1 MATALSA
8 LLSWPTV
15 ALASGPSPLE
25 ELTRL
30 RAALGPACPRLFI
43 KRDDLL
49 SFGMG
54 GNKVRKMQAVAAE
67 AMAARADTLITC
79 GGVQSNHARV
89 TAAAGAALGLHVLLV
104 LNRPAAVHG
113 VEPSTDT
120 GNARLDR
127 LFGADMQFVDSREE
141 RARAM
146 EEAAASLIAGGR
158 SPFIVP
164 LGASTPVGA
173 IGFARGVAEVVSAGL
188 SPDAIV
194 HSTSSGGTQAG
205 LVAGCA
211 LFGMPARV
219 IGISADDPPA
229 VLTAVIQDLLGGVA
243 ERLGAKP
250 ASAGADREIVVD
262 DRQVGDGYGVPTP
275 ASIEATSLVARRE
288 GIVLDPTYTS
298 KAMAGLIALIRD
310 GAFRSGDTVLFWHT
324 GGMPGYFA

>member
-1 MATALSA
+1 VATALSA

-67 AMAARADTLITC
+67 ALAARADTLITC

-113 VEPSTDT
+113 IEPSTDT
-120 GNARLDR
+120 ANARLDR
-127 LFGADMQFVDSREE
+127 LFGAEMQFVDSREA

-146 EEAAASLIAGGR
+146 EEAAAELIARGR

-211 LFGMPARV
+211 LFGMSARV

-229 VLTAVIQDLLGGVA
+229 VLTPVIHDLIGGVA

-275 ASIEATSLVARRE
+275 ASIEATTLVARRE

-298 KAMAGLIALIRD
+298 KAMAGLIAMIRD
-310 GAFRSGDTVLFWHT
+310 EAFRPDDTVLFWHT
-324 GGMPGYFA
+324 GGTPGFFA